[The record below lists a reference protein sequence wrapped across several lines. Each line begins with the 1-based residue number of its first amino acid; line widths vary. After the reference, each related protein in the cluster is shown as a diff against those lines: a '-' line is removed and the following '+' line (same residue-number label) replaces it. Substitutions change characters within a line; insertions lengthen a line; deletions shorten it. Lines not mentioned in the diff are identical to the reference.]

1 MNDGVLPKEKDVI
14 RAPSFCKGVQFFHKQ
29 WIYFFFPLEY
39 EGDGSRHLFLHKL
52 DICELSLSWALEQ
65 DLAARK
71 CVIEI
76 HRLLGSAASVG
87 HCLYRARHVFSLF

>member
-1 MNDGVLPKEKDVI
+1 MMVSSQRKRYNACAIFLQGNLI
-14 RAPSFCKGVQFFHKQ
+14 FYKQ

-39 EGDGSRHLFLHKL
+39 EGDGSRHLSLHKL

-76 HRLLGSAASVG
+76 HRLLGSAASGRTLLVP
-87 HCLYRARHVFSLF
+87 S